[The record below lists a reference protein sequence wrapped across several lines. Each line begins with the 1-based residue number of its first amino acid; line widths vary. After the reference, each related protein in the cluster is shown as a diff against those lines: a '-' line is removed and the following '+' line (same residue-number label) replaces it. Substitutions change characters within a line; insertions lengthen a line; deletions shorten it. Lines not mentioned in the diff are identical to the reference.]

1 MVQSVY
7 DRTRMLVG
15 EQALQ
20 RIMNSKVIL
29 FGTGGVGGYVA
40 EGLARAGVGTL
51 TIVDFDCVDETNI
64 NRQIVALRSTIGREK
79 AQVMA
84 ERIKDI
90 NPDIHVNPMVLR
102 VDETTILQFSLGEY
116 DYVVDAVDDVAAK
129 VLIIKASKEAG
140 VSVIS
145 SMGTGNKID
154 PGLFRIA
161 DIQKT
166 HTCPLA
172 KAVRK
177 RLGQMGIK
185 DVKVL
190 FSPEQPFR
198 TAEAPDGSK
207 APASISFVP
216 ASAGIQIA
224 GEVIRDLICLDKT
237 KKDII

>member
-1 MVQSVY
+1 MVQQVY

-15 EQALQ
+15 EEALR
-20 RIMNSKVIL
+20 RIQNSKVIL
-29 FGTGGVGGYVA
+29 FGVGGVGGYVA

-51 TIVDFDCVDETNI
+51 AIVDFDRVDVTNI
-64 NRQIVALRSTIGREK
+64 NRQIVALHSTVGQEK
-79 AQVMA
+79 ARIMA
-84 ERIKDI
+84 DRVVDI
-90 NPDIHVNPMVLR
+90 NPDIQVEPLICR
-102 VDETTILQFSLGEY
+102 VDETTVSQFPWKAF
-116 DYVVDAVDDVAAK
+116 DYVVDAVDDVEAK
-129 VLIIKASKEAG
+129 LLIIKAAKAAG
-140 VSVIS
+140 IAVIS
-145 SMGTGNKID
+145 SMGTGNKMN

-177 RLGQMGIK
+177 RLGQLGIK

-198 TAEAPDGSK
+198 TMDAPDGSK

-216 ASAGIQIA
+216 AAAGIQIA
-224 GEVIRDLICLDKT
+224 GEVIRDLICVNKI
-237 KKDII
+237 KK